1 MISGCF
7 ILFLWNYILTPT
19 RECNWPVWL
28 IQVKFS
34 GVSQKVLMAYEMRL
48 KGMGIKKEH

>member
-1 MISGCF
+1 
-7 ILFLWNYILTPT
+7 LDALYYFLGIKFLPT
-19 RECNWPVWL
+19 TRKRNWPVWL

-34 GVSQKVLMAYEMRL
+34 EVSWKVLMAYKTRL